1 MKKLITYLFL
11 FFSMSWISA
20 QNTSDIY
27 IHENGNLQTHL
38 DSQTGIFGNLNNEGS
53 FSENG
58 GEVGFYNQ
66 TETQIISGINTPQ
79 FFDLIVDVPNDL
91 LIEVSNDVNL
101 SITFSQGRIITP
113 RNTPNVSL
121 NLVATDLYFNDNQN
135 RHVDGYTTY
144 TGNEAYTFPV
154 GDNFRYRP
162 IAIENN
168 ASQNTTRAA
177 YFFENPDTPSTFS
190 SFDRNETENNLESI
204 SAIEFWDLDGNTPT
218 RVTLSWDIV
227 SNINNLITNNDINE
241 LRVVGWNIEND
252 EWEDLGNTATSGSND
267 QGQITSDIFI
277 PNDYEVITFGG
288 PAINFED
295 SFTELD
301 IINAVSAD
309 GNNINDYFRIKGIEN
324 FPNNHLRIFN
334 RWGVTVFEKEGYT
347 EPEPENGDALNSN
360 EVFTGLSNGRVT
372 VKRPKKLPTGT
383 YFYVLNYEVPGIGDK
398 TKAGY
403 LYLQN

>member
-113 RNTPNVSL
+113 RNTPNISL

-162 IAIENN
+162 ISIENN

-288 PAINFED
+288 PAINVED

-309 GNNINDYFRIKGIEN
+309 GNNINDELKISQI
-324 FPNNHLRIFN
+324 I
-334 RWGVTVFEKEGYT
+334 T
-347 EPEPENGDALNSN
+347 
-360 EVFTGLSNGRVT
+360 
-372 VKRPKKLPTGT
+372 
-383 YFYVLNYEVPGIGDK
+383 
-398 TKAGY
+398 
-403 LYLQN
+403 